1 MQNQT
6 YEILNE
12 NLTPIMSFPDRDS
25 LFIYCENKMTDERL
39 LCRRVLEINM
49 VKFYFIKQLNFKYII
64 KFN

>member
-64 KFN
+64 KFV